1 MGFFKKIGK
10 AIKKNVSFKN
20 LVKVATP
27 LMGAIPIAGGLVQ
40 SISENAQAAH
50 QAKKDAE
57 ALKAQGDYQAAQDAE
72 MRAQALQVQVASATS
87 AGLGAVAN
95 AGSQMLA
102 KGISEGAWAGTSTGV
117 KQTLG
122 NVGADIA
129 DNTITAWFKK
139 HWKHILIGL
148 TVIGAIYLIR
158 KNSNRGPRLAG
169 FRMKKYGK

>member
-27 LMGAIPIAGGLVQ
+27 LMGAIPVVGGLAQ
-40 SISENAQAAH
+40 NISEKAQEAH

-72 MRAQALQVQVASATS
+72 MRAQALQVQVASVAGS
-87 AGLGAVAN
+87 ALGAVSN
-95 AGSQMLA
+95 AGAQMVA
-102 KGISEGAWAGTSTGV
+102 KGVTDGAWAGTSQGV
-117 KQTLG
+117 KQSLG

-158 KNSNRGPRLAG
+158 KNSMGRNGRRGVR
-169 FRMKKYGK
+169 KTWK

>member
-27 LMGAIPIAGGLVQ
+27 LMGAIPIVGGLAQ
-40 SISENAQAAH
+40 NISENAQAAH

-57 ALKAQGDYQAAQDAE
+57 ALKAQGDYQAAHDAE
-72 MRAQALQVQVASATS
+72 MRAQALQVQVADVAGATAGAVMKS
-87 AGLGAVAN
+87 AGQVVSKAVT
-95 AGSQMLA
+95 
-102 KGISEGAWAGTSTGV
+102 EGAYDGVSAGV
-117 KQTLG
+117 KQGLG
-122 NVGADIA
+122 TVGADLA
-129 DNTITAWFKK
+129 DNTISAWFKK

-158 KNSNRGPRLAG
+158 KNSMGKNGRRGVR
-169 FRMKKYGK
+169 KSWK